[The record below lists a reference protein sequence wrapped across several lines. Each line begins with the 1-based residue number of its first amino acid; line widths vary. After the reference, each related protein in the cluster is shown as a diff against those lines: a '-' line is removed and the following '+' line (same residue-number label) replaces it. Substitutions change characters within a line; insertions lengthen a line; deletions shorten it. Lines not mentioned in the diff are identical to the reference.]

1 MKIKGEQRREEET
14 SRMESE
20 EFGKYCSEKAIIKVN
35 KIIFKNAKTGNWPKA
50 LNNLRTVNLRK
61 FTES

>member
-1 MKIKGEQRREEET
+1 
-14 SRMESE
+14 MESE
-20 EFGKYCSEKAIIKVN
+20 EFGKYCFEKAIIKVN
-35 KIIFKNAKTGNWPKA
+35 KIIFKNAKTGNWTKA